1 MKYKY
6 SMSKKLLTVLI
17 ISLALLFFFYLSR
30 PPVNLEN
37 KNLILSRECYQ
48 VILKTIRGS
57 SMEPLLKDGEKV
69 KFLMDYYNCHPL
81 SRNEIIVIS
90 FKTQPNKLYIKKLA
104 GLPKDKVEIKNNYLF
119 INGQL
124 VRNSE
129 NKPYLVQGKG
139 ETLLLKPLINQRIS
153 DGYYLVLSEDPNST
167 AFDSRYFGYLEKTHI
182 LGKVIK

>member
-1 MKYKY
+1 
-6 SMSKKLLTVLI
+6 MSKNLLTVLI

-57 SMEPLLKDGEKV
+57 SMEPLLKDGEQV
-69 KFLMDYYNCHPL
+69 KFL
-81 SRNEIIVIS
+81 
-90 FKTQPNKLYIKKLA
+90 FKTQPKKLYIKKLV
-104 GLPKDKVEIKNNYLF
+104 GLPEDKVEIKNNYLF